1 MVCLTAAESV
11 CIRLHEFTSVHSE
24 IKMID
29 FFVFSESS
37 CHCRYRS
44 ASSACYDRWDCHLA
58 MEGFWMKGDRGRE
71 SGWKTDKKDLEK
83 DEQHCVTPSTATDKH
98 THTHTHKHTHMC
110 ACTCV
115 FWQESKAWMISKKE
129 SGRNQGQKEDDSL
142 MERGRMETGWDK

>member
-11 CIRLHEFTSVHSE
+11 CIRLHEFTPVHPE

-29 FFVFSESS
+29 FFCFSKSS

-44 ASSACYDRWDCHLA
+44 ANSACFDRWDCHLE

-83 DEQHCVTPSTATDKH
+83 DEQHCVTPSTARD
-98 THTHTHKHTHMC
+98 THTHTHMY

-115 FWQESKAWMISKKE
+115 FFWLESKAWMRSKKE
-129 SGRNQGQKEDDSL
+129 SGKNQGQKEDDSL
-142 MERGRMETGWDK
+142 MERGRMETGRDK